1 MRSGLQGYRK
11 VTKIGAAE
19 KEGQSCVH
27 LYPTTSGSKLK
38 KLMQKKEEAMKIR
51 ERKNW
56 PIKIIEN

>member
-19 KEGQSCVH
+19 KEEQSCIFI
-27 LYPTTSGSKLK
+27 PPIPGSKLK
-38 KLMQKKEEAMKIR
+38 KLMQKKEEEMKIR
-51 ERKNW
+51 ERKSW